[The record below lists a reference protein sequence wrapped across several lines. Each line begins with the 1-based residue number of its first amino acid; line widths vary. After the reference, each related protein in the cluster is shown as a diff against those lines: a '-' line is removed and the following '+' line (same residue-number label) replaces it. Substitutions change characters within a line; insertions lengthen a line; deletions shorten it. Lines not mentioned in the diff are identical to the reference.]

1 MNFATSWAQTP
12 AKG

>member
-1 MNFATSWAQTP
+1 MNFVTSWAQTP

>member
-1 MNFATSWAQTP
+1 MNFVTSCAQTP